1 MLQNL
6 GDILITIYKIL
17 WKEGGFL
24 EQRRTDLA
32 LEAHALWRAAAKN
45 ESIDGLRVTECC
57 RRGCGVTTVRVESE
71 TAARALGKPRG
82 TYVTLDLRACR
93 TRTRWLDGAAGVLGA
108 ELRALLPCGVQRV
121 LVVGLGN
128 RAMTP
133 DAVGPRSTDHIL
145 VTRHLAADE
154 SFSALSAVSVLTPN
168 VLGRTGVEAAELVRA
183 AAQTVQPEVIVAV
196 DALCAQRLGRV
207 CTTVQLSDAG
217 IVPGSGVGNHR
228 LALTRETL
236 GVPVVAVGVPTVVD
250 AATLARDVL
259 EEAGAPELEPEA
271 LRGHRSVTVTTRDI
285 DAQVEDLA
293 RLVGFGIDLALQPA
307 LSLADVRALAE

>member
-1 MLQNL
+1 M
-6 GDILITIYKIL
+6 
-17 WKEGGFL
+17 
-24 EQRRTDLA
+24 
-32 LEAHALWRAAAKN
+32 
-45 ESIDGLRVTECC
+45 
-57 RRGCGVTTVRVESE
+57 
-71 TAARALGKPRG
+71 
-82 TYVTLDLRACR
+82 
-93 TRTRWLDGAAGVLGA
+93 
-108 ELRALLPCGVQRV
+108 
-121 LVVGLGN
+121 
-128 RAMTP
+128 
-133 DAVGPRSTDHIL
+133 
-145 VTRHLAADE
+145 
-154 SFSALSAVSVLTPN
+154 
-168 VLGRTGVEAAELVRA
+168 
-183 AAQTVQPEVIVAV
+183 

>member
-32 LEAHALWRAAAKN
+32 LEAHALWHAAAKN

-93 TRTRWLDGAAGVLGA
+93 ARTRWLDGAAGVLGA
-108 ELRALLPCGVQRV
+108 ELRALLPREVRRA

-207 CTTVQLSDAG
+207 CMTVQLSDAG

-236 GVPVVAVGVPTVVD
+236 GVPVIAVGVPTGVD
-250 AATLARDVL
+250 AATLTRDVL

-271 LRGHRSVTVTTRDI
+271 LRGHKSVTVTTRDI
-285 DAQVEDLA
+285 DAQVEELA

-307 LSLADVRALAE
+307 LSLSDVRALTE

>member
-1 MLQNL
+1 M
-6 GDILITIYKIL
+6 
-17 WKEGGFL
+17 
-24 EQRRTDLA
+24 RRF
-32 LEAHALWRAAAKN
+32 
-45 ESIDGLRVTECC
+45 GVGRVT
-57 RRGCGVTTVRVESE
+57 
-71 TAARALGKPRG
+71 
-82 TYVTLDLRACR
+82 
-93 TRTRWLDGAAGVLGA
+93 
-108 ELRALLPCGVQRV
+108 
-121 LVVGLGN
+121 
-128 RAMTP
+128 
-133 DAVGPRSTDHIL
+133 
-145 VTRHLAADE
+145 
-154 SFSALSAVSVLTPN
+154 AVSVLTPS

-183 AAQTVQPEVIVAV
+183 AAQTVQPEVIIAV